1 MSKVTKQESI
11 LSLRLLNIESCL
23 TSFIIFMPVVYLLF
37 RDVGLNQFQIG
48 LTQFIFAITMLIT
61 QVPTGYI
68 ADKFSRKASNFS
80 GDIFIAIAVLIDFLA
95 GNFWH
100 IVIAEVLFGLGLS
113 LTNGADSALIKGHAE
128 NSGKDYKK
136 INARL
141 SQYSFI
147 AQGLGAIVGGLMG
160 AHNIRWPFLVQAII
174 FIIAAGFSLFIKNI
188 GKKRT
193 SEVHPIKDAY
203 LITKYCLHGHKKLA
217 WRMLLGASLVSSTL
231 VIVWLLTPSFLKAGI
246 PIGWHGVMFALI
258 SVAAVFG
265 GQLVI
270 KNPKLKKT
278 TPFLFA
284 GLAYLTLSLD
294 ISMFT
299 ILIFLMTSFARG
311 INESTVKPFIQE
323 EVSEDIQ
330 ATALSVF
337 DMLYRVFGASLGLL
351 VNYIANN
358 GVQYGMAACFI
369 VTALFYIIFRL
380 NRKKYA

>member
-1 MSKVTKQESI
+1 MKKITKKESA
-11 LSLRLLNIESCL
+11 LSLRLLTIEATL
-23 TSFIIFMPVVYLLF
+23 TSFIIFMPVAYLLF
-37 RDVGLNQFQIG
+37 SDIGLSQFQIG
-48 LTQFIFAITMLIT
+48 LIQFVFAITMLLT
-61 QVPTGYI
+61 QVPTGYM

-80 GDIFIAIAVLIDFLA
+80 GDIFLGVAVLIYFFA

-100 IVIAEVLFGLGLS
+100 AVIAEILFGLGLS

-128 NSGKDYKK
+128 NLGKDYKK

-141 SQYSFI
+141 SQYAFI

-160 AHNIRWPFLVQAII
+160 AHNIRWPFLAQAII
-174 FIIAAGFSLFIKNI
+174 FIIAASFSLFIKNI
-188 GKKRT
+188 GKKRVT
-193 SEVHPIKDAY
+193 KIHPIKDAY
-203 LITKYCLHGHKKLA
+203 AITKYCLHGHKKLA
-217 WRMLLGASLVSSTL
+217 WRMLLGASLLTSTW
-231 VIVWLLTPSFLKAGI
+231 VIVWLLTPSFLKAGV

-265 GQLVI
+265 GQFII

-284 GLAYLTLSLD
+284 GLAYVTLSLN

-311 INESTVKPFIQE
+311 INQATVKPYIQE
-323 EVSEDIQ
+323 EVAEDIQ

-337 DMLYRVFGASLGLL
+337 DMLYRVFSASLGLL
-351 VNYIANN
+351 VNYVGNF
-358 GVQYGMAACFI
+358 GVQFGMMACFG
-369 VTALFYIIFRL
+369 VTATMFLIFKL
-380 NRKKYA
+380 NGKRYV

>member
-11 LSLRLLNIESCL
+11 LSLRLLTVESTL
-23 TSFIIFMPVVYLLF
+23 TSFIIFMPVAYLLF
-37 RDVGLNQFQIG
+37 SDVGLSQFQIG
-48 LTQFIFAITMLIT
+48 LTQFIFAITMLVT

-80 GDIFIAIAVLIDFLA
+80 GDIFLAVAILIDFFA

-100 IVIAEVLFGLGLS
+100 IVSAEILFGLGLS
-113 LTNGADSALIKGHAE
+113 LTNGADSALIKSHAE
-128 NSGKDYKK
+128 NSGRDYKK

-141 SQYSFI
+141 SQYAFI
-147 AQGLGAIVGGLMG
+147 SQGAGAIVGGLMG
-160 AHNIRWPFLVQAII
+160 AHGIRWPFLVQAII

-188 GKKRT
+188 GKKRV
-193 SEVHPIKDAY
+193 SEIHPIKDAY
-203 LITKYCLHGHKKLA
+203 RITKYCLHGHKKLA
-217 WRMLLGASLVSSTL
+217 WRMLFGASLLTSTW

-294 ISMFT
+294 ISIFT

-311 INESTVKPFIQE
+311 INQSTVKPFIQE
-323 EVSEDIQ
+323 EVAEDIQ

-337 DMLYRVFGASLGLL
+337 DMIYRVFSASLGLL
-351 VNYIANN
+351 VNYVANN
-358 GVQYGMAACFI
+358 GVQYGMVACFI
-369 VTALFYIIFRL
+369 ITTLFYLIFRL
-380 NRKKYA
+380 NQKEYA

>member
-1 MSKVTKQESI
+1 
-11 LSLRLLNIESCL
+11 
-23 TSFIIFMPVVYLLF
+23 
-37 RDVGLNQFQIG
+37 
-48 LTQFIFAITMLIT
+48 
-61 QVPTGYI
+61 
-68 ADKFSRKASNFS
+68 
-80 GDIFIAIAVLIDFLA
+80 
-95 GNFWH
+95 
-100 IVIAEVLFGLGLS
+100 
-113 LTNGADSALIKGHAE
+113 
-128 NSGKDYKK
+128 
-136 INARL
+136 
-141 SQYSFI
+141 
-147 AQGLGAIVGGLMG
+147 
-160 AHNIRWPFLVQAII
+160 
-174 FIIAAGFSLFIKNI
+174 
-188 GKKRT
+188 
-193 SEVHPIKDAY
+193 
-203 LITKYCLHGHKKLA
+203 
-217 WRMLLGASLVSSTL
+217 MLLGASLVSSTL